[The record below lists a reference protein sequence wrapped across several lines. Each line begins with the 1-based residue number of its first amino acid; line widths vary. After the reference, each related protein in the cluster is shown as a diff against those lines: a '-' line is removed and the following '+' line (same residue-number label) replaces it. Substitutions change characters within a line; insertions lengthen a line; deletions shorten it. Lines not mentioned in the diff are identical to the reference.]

1 MSEHELETQVKWLW
15 EHHHEDFSDIIHWAI
30 VQSKNIIHHF
40 PGEPYQ
46 ICFYN
51 VHNQVKAFLHALD
64 IETVENFGRSN
75 NTMFKFTEEHIK
87 LFRQIENQ
95 LSILKDFDNDLCGN
109 DRTI

>member
-1 MSEHELETQVKWLW
+1 MLFIGLL
-15 EHHHEDFSDIIHWAI
+15 FS
-30 VQSKNIIHHF
+30 QKNSIHHL
-40 PGEPYQ
+40 PGEQYQ

-109 DRTI
+109 DRTV

>member
-30 VQSKNIIHHF
+30 IQSKNIIHHF
-40 PGEPYQ
+40 PNEQYQ

-51 VHNQVKAFLHALD
+51 VHHQITAFLHALGV
-64 IETVENFGRSN
+64 ETVENFGGVNKTLFR
-75 NTMFKFTEEHIK
+75 FTEEHIK

-95 LSILKDFDNDLCGN
+95 ISILKDFEK
-109 DRTI
+109 

>member
-30 VQSKNIIHHF
+30 VQSKNIIHQ
-40 PGEPYQ
+40 PEQYR

-51 VHNQVKAFLHALD
+51 VHNQIKAFLHALD

-75 NTMFKFTEEHIK
+75 NTMFKFNDEHIK

-109 DRTI
+109 DRTV

>member
-15 EHHHEDFSDIIHWAI
+15 KHHHEDFSDVIHNSIRQAPY
-30 VQSKNIIHHF
+30 IIHHF

-51 VHNQVKAFLHALD
+51 VHHQVKAFLHALD
-64 IETVENFGRSN
+64 IESIENFGHKDY
-75 NTMFKFTEEHIK
+75 TMFKFTEEHIK

-95 LSILKDFDNDLCGN
+95 ILILKDFENDLCGN
-109 DRTI
+109 DRSV

>member
-15 EHHHEDFSDIIHWAI
+15 EHHHEDFSVIIHWAI
-30 VQSKNIIHHF
+30 IQSQAIIHHL
-40 PGEPYQ
+40 PGEQYR
-46 ICFYN
+46 ICFSN
-51 VHNQVKAFLHALD
+51 VNNQVKAFLHALD
-64 IETVENFGRSN
+64 IETVENFGHIN

-109 DRTI
+109 DRTV